1 MVLDLGADERV
12 KDGEDMAAVFEH
24 ARENVAQLGF
34 TLGFAVPL
42 GKNRGGN
49 LDVLAEFFR
58 GMPAQE
64 QAVEKCRF
72 PLRILQIHSDFGR
85 QVGSHRRHRKNAVYR
100 KTFPRQ
106 VELGFLCFR
115 LVNSPAWAGHDPGR
129 LTSSNRH
136 RMLKGMGK
144 LPKSLA
150 SRTVGRFLRFGMLRG
165 LRSVEIDPDEF
176 RQHLA
181 DKHNLWIPHFGRMRD
196 VPIEQLDA
204 IAERLIHNAQRVALA
219 QGAGFGL
226 GGMITILPDA
236 SLLTIIALRLIQ
248 RLCLLY
254 GFEERESERRIQ
266 MWLAAAGAAGIDLG
280 KDLAEKQIAERLAPR
295 IAGRLAVRIG
305 EESAEKW
312 VGRMVPLAS
321 SAIGGAMNYTFIRT
335 WGRRVQRHLRE
346 KHLTERATAA
356 QTVQSSNTISI
367 VRP

>member
-1 MVLDLGADERV
+1 ML
-12 KDGEDMAAVFEH
+12 MA
-24 ARENVAQLGF
+24 
-34 TLGFAVPL
+34 
-42 GKNRGGN
+42 
-49 LDVLAEFFR
+49 
-58 GMPAQE
+58 
-64 QAVEKCRF
+64 
-72 PLRILQIHSDFGR
+72 
-85 QVGSHRRHRKNAVYR
+85 
-100 KTFPRQ
+100 
-106 VELGFLCFR
+106 
-115 LVNSPAWAGHDPGR
+115 
-129 LTSSNRH
+129 
-136 RMLKGMGK
+136 MGK

-150 SRTVGRFLRFGMLRG
+150 RRTVGRFLRFGMLRG
-165 LRSVEIDPDEF
+165 LRSVEIDPEEF

-204 IAERLIHNAQRVALA
+204 IADTLIHHAQRIAMA

-321 SAIGGAMNYTFIRT
+321 SAIGGALNYTFIRT
-335 WGRRVQRHLRE
+335 WGRRVKGHLRE
-346 KHLTERATAA
+346 KHVAERAATAQRA
-356 QTVQSSNTISI
+356 PSANAISI
-367 VRP
+367 VRS

>member
-1 MVLDLGADERV
+1 
-12 KDGEDMAAVFEH
+12 
-24 ARENVAQLGF
+24 
-34 TLGFAVPL
+34 
-42 GKNRGGN
+42 
-49 LDVLAEFFR
+49 
-58 GMPAQE
+58 
-64 QAVEKCRF
+64 
-72 PLRILQIHSDFGR
+72 
-85 QVGSHRRHRKNAVYR
+85 
-100 KTFPRQ
+100 
-106 VELGFLCFR
+106 
-115 LVNSPAWAGHDPGR
+115 
-129 LTSSNRH
+129 
-136 RMLKGMGK
+136 MLKPMGK

-150 SRTVGRFLRFGMLRG
+150 RRTVGRFLRFGMLRG
-165 LRSVEIDPDEF
+165 LRSVEIDPEEF
-176 RQHLA
+176 RQYLA
-181 DKHNLWIPHFGRMRD
+181 DKHHLWIPHFGRMRD

-204 IAERLIHNAQRVALA
+204 IAERLIHNAQRIALA

-321 SAIGGAMNYTFIRT
+321 SAIGGALNYTFIRT
-335 WGRRVQRHLRE
+335 WGRRVHRHLRE
-346 KHLTERATAA
+346 KHLAERAAA
-356 QTVQSSNTISI
+356 AESAQFAKTISI
-367 VRP
+367 R

>member
-1 MVLDLGADERV
+1 
-12 KDGEDMAAVFEH
+12 MA
-24 ARENVAQLGF
+24 
-34 TLGFAVPL
+34 
-42 GKNRGGN
+42 
-49 LDVLAEFFR
+49 
-58 GMPAQE
+58 
-64 QAVEKCRF
+64 
-72 PLRILQIHSDFGR
+72 
-85 QVGSHRRHRKNAVYR
+85 
-100 KTFPRQ
+100 
-106 VELGFLCFR
+106 
-115 LVNSPAWAGHDPGR
+115 
-129 LTSSNRH
+129 
-136 RMLKGMGK
+136 MGK

-165 LRSVEIDPDEF
+165 LRSVEIDPEEF
-176 RQHLA
+176 RQYLA
-181 DKHNLWIPHFGRMRD
+181 DKHHLWIPHFGRMRD
-196 VPIEQLDA
+196 VPIEQLVAFADT
-204 IAERLIHNAQRVALA
+204 LFQLAQRIAMA

-254 GFEERESERRIQ
+254 GFEERESERRVQ

-321 SAIGGAMNYTFIRT
+321 SAIGGALNYTFIRA
-335 WGRRVQRHLRE
+335 WGRRVKGHLRE
-346 KHLTERATAA
+346 KHLAERAAAA
-356 QTVQSSNTISI
+356 QSAQSAKNISI